1 MAMHILGRCN
11 GWNNFIPL
19 SRSKDLSLNSSPV
32 LFIWQNRIT
41 FAPLPLKPSWLA
53 QAEAAARRNAREA
66 GSPQKSEASACCLVP
81 KAGRHL
87 EGSLAVA

>member
-11 GWNNFIPL
+11 GWNNFIPP

-66 GSPQKSEASACCLVP
+66 GSPRKSEASCLLLGP
-81 KAGRHL
+81 QAR
-87 EGSLAVA
+87 LAVI